1 MLTLRLPLQ
10 VNHLI
15 DLLSGSGHEAYAVG
29 CCVRDRLV
37 DLIPAEWE
45 VCTDASLAQAASC
58 IQNELHIEPKQ
69 EPNSLMLV
77 VDGVSLRVT
86 TATFRQESSSSNPK
100 PDLSDRGLTV
110 NAIAYHPVK
119 GVVNEFHG
127 LEDLE
132 GKLIRGIGDPDI
144 YFRRNPFN
152 MLQTLRFSALSS
164 CRMDRSVASSIHRLA
179 PMLSGIPAERAS
191 VDFCR
196 ILMCSNAAGTIR
208 NYFDVASALIPSL
221 AAPLEREA
229 NLPALVAR
237 SLEHCPPDL
246 TVRLALLLLPIER
259 QKGAVTGALAKQ
271 AALDFALD
279 SLTAGYIEQL
289 CGAYDTFIPT
299 SPTKMKK
306 MIAQYGK
313 PLFQRLILFKKA
325 LIYSGQGS
333 KVDSILSLHR
343 SNLLLGDILRNN
355 QCCTLRELAVG
366 QEDLTAE
373 GLSPEDAKRILP
385 QLLEQVWA
393 QDSLNTREKL
403 LPLAKRLAR

>member
-1 MLTLRLPLQ
+1 M
-10 VNHLI
+10 
-15 DLLSGSGHEAYAVG
+15 
-29 CCVRDRLV
+29 
-37 DLIPAEWE
+37 
-45 VCTDASLAQAASC
+45 
-58 IQNELHIEPKQ
+58 
-69 EPNSLMLV
+69 
-77 VDGVSLRVT
+77 
-86 TATFRQESSSSNPK
+86 
-100 PDLSDRGLTV
+100 
-110 NAIAYHPVK
+110 
-119 GVVNEFHG
+119 
-127 LEDLE
+127 
-132 GKLIRGIGDPDI
+132 
-144 YFRRNPFN
+144 
-152 MLQTLRFSALSS
+152 
-164 CRMDRSVASSIHRLA
+164 
-179 PMLSGIPAERAS
+179 
-191 VDFCR
+191 
-196 ILMCSNAAGTIR
+196 
-208 NYFDVASALIPSL
+208 
-221 AAPLEREA
+221 
-229 NLPALVAR
+229 
-237 SLEHCPPDL
+237 
-246 TVRLALLLLPIER
+246 
-259 QKGAVTGALAKQ
+259 
-271 AALDFALD
+271 DFALD

>member
-1 MLTLRLPLQ
+1 MTLRLPLQ
-10 VNHLI
+10 VNHLM
-15 DLLSGSGHEAYAVG
+15 DLLSGDGFEAYAVG

-45 VCTDASLAQAASC
+45 ICTSADLAQAASC
-58 IQNELHIEPKQ
+58 IQRATHVEPKM
-69 EPNSLMLV
+69 EPGSLSLV
-77 VDGVSLRVT
+77 MDGVSLKVT
-86 TATFRQESSSSNPK
+86 TAVFRQENSRSYPK

-119 GVVNEFHG
+119 GMVNDFHG

-132 GKLIRGIGDPDI
+132 DKLIRGIGDPDI

-164 CRMDRSVASSIHRLA
+164 CRMDRSVSASIHRLA
-179 PMLSGIPAERAS
+179 PMLSDLPVEKVS

-196 ILMCSNAAGTIR
+196 ILMCGNAASTVR
-208 NYFDVASALIPSL
+208 NYFDVVTALIPSL
-221 AAPLEREA
+221 AAPLEKESG
-229 NLPALVAR
+229 LPAAVAH

-246 TVRLALLLLPIER
+246 TVRLALLFLPLER
-259 QKGAVTGALAKQ
+259 CAGTYTGALAKQ

-289 CGAYDTFIPT
+289 CGSYNTPIPT
-299 SPTKMKK
+299 SPTVMKG

-325 LIYSGQGS
+325 LLYSGQGS
-333 KVDSILSLHR
+333 RMDSILSLHR
-343 SNLLLGDILRNN
+343 SNLLLNDILRTN
-355 QCCTLRELAVG
+355 QCCSLKELALSK
-366 QEDLTAE
+366 EDLVAE
-373 GLSPEDAKRILP
+373 GYSPEEAERILP
-385 QLLEQVWA
+385 LLLEQVFA
-393 QDSLNTREKL
+393 QDSLNTKEKL